1 MRGILAA
8 AIFAFVLV
16 IDRAATGSVQEDSFL
31 TAYYADNESVLC
43 RDYQTANGARV
54 ATYQWW
60 LLGFV
65 SGVSHERSTSKRPL
79 VRVDGARV
87 IALAEEH
94 CRAKPTDTLVSAAIA
109 IVNTLSAQESR
120 K

>member
-1 MRGILAA
+1 MRRILAA
-8 AIFAFVLV
+8 AILAFLLV
-16 IDRAATGSVQEDSFL
+16 IGRAATGSVQEDSFL

-43 RDYQTANGARV
+43 RHYQTANGARV

-65 SGVSHERSTSKRPL
+65 SGVSHERSTLKRPL
-79 VRVDGARV
+79 ARVDVARV
-87 IALAEEH
+87 ITLAEEH
-94 CRAKPTDTLVSAAIA
+94 CRAKPTDTLASAAMA
-109 IVNTLSAQESR
+109 IVNKLSTPESR